1 MLGATIGFSLFN
13 ISGLL
18 WAEISGNYAWRWLFK
33 PLAAACFIALA
44 LQSGALDS
52 DYGRWLLA
60 GLVLC
65 WFGDVF
71 LIPDSDRF
79 FLAGLGSFL
88 TGHLLYAVSFLH
100 LATNHWALLI
110 SVLPAGL
117 LVTLSL
123 RWLWPHV
130 GGDMRLP
137 VTAYI
142 LVISAMLLTAGSSWG
157 TVVAP
162 WIIVGAWGFA
172 VSDLAV
178 ARNQFVAPGYRNRL
192 WGLPLYFG
200 SQMLLAYT
208 PALA

>member
-1 MLGATIGFSLFN
+1 MEAIIIAISLIN
-13 ISGLL
+13 IVGLL
-18 WAEISGNYAWRWLFK
+18 WAEVSGNNAWRWLFK

-44 LQSGALDS
+44 LQSGAMDS

-60 GLVLC
+60 GLVMC

-71 LIPDSDRF
+71 LIPASDRF

-88 TGHLLYAVSFLH
+88 TGHLLYSVSFLH
-100 LATNHWALLI
+100 LATNYQALLV
-110 SVLPAGL
+110 SLLPAGL
-117 LVTLSL
+117 LLSLSL

-130 GGDMRLP
+130 GSNMRLP

-157 TVVAP
+157 TAVAP

-208 PALA
+208 PALT

>member
-1 MLGATIGFSLFN
+1 MLEATIGFSLFN
-13 ISGLL
+13 IVGLL
-18 WAEISGNYAWRWLFK
+18 WAEVSGKYAWRWLFK

-44 LQSGALDS
+44 LQSGALHS

-65 WFGDVF
+65 WFGDVL
-71 LIPDSDRF
+71 LIPASDRF

-88 TGHLLYAVSFLH
+88 SGHLLYAVSFLH

-117 LVTLSL
+117 LLTLSL

-130 GGDMRLP
+130 GSDMRLP
-137 VTAYI
+137 VTAYM
-142 LVISAMLLTAGSSWG
+142 LVISAMLLTAGASWG
-157 TVVAP
+157 TVAAP

-178 ARNQFVAPGYRNRL
+178 ARNQFVAPGYGNRL

>member
-1 MLGATIGFSLFN
+1 MLGATIAFSLLN
-13 ISGLL
+13 ICGLL
-18 WAEISGNYAWRWLFK
+18 WAEASGKHRWRWLFK

-44 LQSGALDS
+44 LQAGAMDS

-71 LIPDSDRF
+71 LIPNSDRF

-88 TGHLLYAVSFLH
+88 IGHLLYAVSFLH
-100 LATNHWALLI
+100 LGINHWALLI
-110 SVLPAGL
+110 SVIPAGL
-117 LVTLSL
+117 LLSLSL

-130 GGDMRLP
+130 GNNMRAP

-157 TVVAP
+157 SPAALL
-162 WIIVGAWGFA
+162 IITGAWGFA
-172 VSDLAV
+172 ISDLAV
-178 ARNQFVAPGYRNRL
+178 ARNQFVAPGYTNRL

-200 SQMLLAYT
+200 SQMLLAWT
-208 PALA
+208 PAML